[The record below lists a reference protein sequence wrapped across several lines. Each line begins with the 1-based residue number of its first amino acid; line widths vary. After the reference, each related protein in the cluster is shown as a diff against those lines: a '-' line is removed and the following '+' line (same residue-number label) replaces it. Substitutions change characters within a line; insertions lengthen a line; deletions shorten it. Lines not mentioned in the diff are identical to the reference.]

1 MSKKTIQNLVAVRKS
16 RNITHE
22 ETVDPEEFK
31 KTKEEQIKMNGLQKE

>member
-22 ETVDPEEFK
+22 ETVDPKEFK
-31 KTKEEQIKMNGLQKE
+31 KTKEEQVKMNGLQKE